1 MWRLPCVAEGG
12 NEPGGEAGKGT
23 TAAAARR
30 SASEISMVEIDVS
43 VF

>member
-1 MWRLPCVAEGG
+1 MLGVGEGEGG

-30 SASEISMVEIDVS
+30 SASEISMVEVDICM
-43 VF
+43 F